1 MLQRPVRL
9 GRKRT
14 KSRKWQTFW
23 GAKRLL
29 LSLAGCGTET
39 GILTVIARSIYESIA
54 PSGLD
59 PVLELTSK
67 PRLG

>member
-14 KSRKWQTFW
+14 KSRKRQTFW
-23 GAKRLL
+23 GTKRLL
-29 LSLAGCGTET
+29 LSLAGRGIET

-54 PSGLD
+54 PSGLY